1 VAKTN
6 KPEMKIT
13 PANFWSGVDEAEI
26 HVPDVRLEAEPVEDE
41 KLYRVYEC
49 SFWSSVISP
58 YQVNNTV
65 YGRLV
70 IGKDLPEEAP
80 IAILLHGLTAHSHY
94 YEMLE
99 AKNLLCA
106 GVHSLLLSMPYHFE
120 RIPLG
125 TEAGDLMFSADL
137 DQTMGAVRQAVAD
150 TLAALRWCLERG
162 HRAVGVSG
170 LSGGGLAACLAA
182 TRANFAFLV
191 GIAPAVDWAALMWQG
206 LVSKQVSDSLKVR
219 FGSYEELKTALR
231 PLDPSTFQPR
241 VPKGRI
247 LLVEGLY
254 DQVVLPEQVE
264 ALWRSW
270 EEPPIA
276 RLPRGHFTMLTSAQ
290 LYKAVKDFMVRAMEG
305 ATGIACPDISGEMRL

>member
-1 VAKTN
+1 MAN
-6 KPEMKIT
+6 IAKPEMKVT
-13 PANFWSGVDEAEI
+13 PADFWSGVDEAGI
-26 HVPDVRLEAEPVEDE
+26 HVPDVRLEPEPVEDE
-41 KLYRVYEC
+41 RLYRVYEC
-49 SFWSSVISP
+49 RFPSPVISP

-94 YEMLE
+94 YEMLA
-99 AKNLLCA
+99 AKNLLCV

-120 RIPLG
+120 RIPAG
-125 TEAGDLMFSADL
+125 TEAGDLMFSDDL

-150 TLAALRWCLERG
+150 TLAALQWCRERG

-170 LSGGGLAACLAA
+170 LSGGGLAACLAV
-182 TRANFAFLV
+182 TRADFAFLV

-206 LVSKQVSDSLKVR
+206 LVSKQVSDTLKVR
-219 FGSYEELKTALR
+219 FGSYEELKTALS
-231 PLDPSTFQPR
+231 PLDPSTSQPR
-241 VPKGRI
+241 VSKECI

-270 EEPPIA
+270 GEPPIA
-276 RLPRGHFTMLTSAQ
+276 RLPRGHFTMLTLAQ
-290 LYKAVKDFMVRAMEG
+290 LYKVVKDFIGSIMAG
-305 ATGIACPDISGEMRL
+305 AASNACPDISGEIRL